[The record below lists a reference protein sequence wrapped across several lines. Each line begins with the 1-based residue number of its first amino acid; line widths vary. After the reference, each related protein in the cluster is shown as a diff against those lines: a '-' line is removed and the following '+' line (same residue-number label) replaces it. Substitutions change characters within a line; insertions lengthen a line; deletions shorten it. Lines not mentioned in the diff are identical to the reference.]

1 MVLTLSSS
9 TEELER
15 ISFLSV
21 PWNDNIQIVS
31 SVVKVETGDDKNSDP
46 AQAGVKLWL
55 QSVLALGHPIFLL
68 VITWSNNYYD
78 NNGGI

>member
-1 MVLTLSSS
+1 MVLTVRSS

-15 ISFLSV
+15 ISFLLV
-21 PWNDNIQIVS
+21 PRNDKIQIVS
-31 SVVKVETGDDKNSDP
+31 SVVKMETRDDKNSDP

-55 QSVLALGHPIFLL
+55 QSVLALGHLIFLL

-78 NNGGI
+78 NNGPI